1 MNKIILLLIIS
12 CLYCFNANA
21 QSHRESFIK
30 ALNAKNMPR
39 AEEVLK
45 AWDLANS
52 NDPELYIAYFNY
64 YTVMSQDAALPIA
77 ITGYDQK
84 YSKLALEFITDGIT
98 RFPTRFDMRIAK
110 IYMLGVL
117 KDYQTYVAEVLKTIA
132 YSARIEN
139 NWKREEF
146 MLLEHAEDL
155 FFDAVLDWQ
164 TLLFSQK
171 DPSLYKE
178 VIRIS
183 NEMLKYYPTH
193 IQSILN
199 ISTVYKELKQYDNS
213 LDILLKANIIEPS
226 NAIVLYNIADVYN
239 KKEDKVNAKKYYEQT
254 ILHCKNDED
263 KLKDAAMFH
272 LQVLK

>member
-1 MNKIILLLIIS
+1 MSKKILLLVIS

-21 QSHRESFIK
+21 QTYRESFIK
-30 ALNAKNMPR
+30 ALNAKNMAR

-64 YTVMSQDAALPIA
+64 YTVKSQDAALPIA

-84 YSKLALEFITDGIT
+84 YAKQALEFITEGIN
-98 RFPTRFDMRIAK
+98 RFPTRFDMRVAK

-117 KDYQTYVAEVLKTIA
+117 KDYQAYVAEVLKTIA
-132 YSARIEN
+132 YSARIDN
-139 NWKREEF
+139 NWKREDF
-146 MLLEHAEDL
+146 MILDHAKDI

-199 ISTVYKELKQYDNS
+199 ISTVYKEQKEYDKS
-213 LDILLKANIIEPS
+213 LDILLKANIIEPA
-226 NAIVLYNIADVYN
+226 NAILLYNIADVYN
-239 KKEDKVNAKKYYEQT
+239 KKGDKVNAKKYYEQS
-254 ILHCKNDED
+254 ILHCKDDED
-263 KLKDAAMFH
+263 KLKDAAKFR
-272 LQVLK
+272 LDELK